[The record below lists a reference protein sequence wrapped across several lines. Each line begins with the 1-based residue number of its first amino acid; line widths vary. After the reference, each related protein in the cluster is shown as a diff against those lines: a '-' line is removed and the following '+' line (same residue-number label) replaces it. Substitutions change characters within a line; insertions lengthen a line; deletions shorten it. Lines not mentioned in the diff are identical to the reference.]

1 MSTSQISSAAQR
13 AFTAAA
19 AYDTHRP
26 SYTSSSEADASS
38 SSSSKAL
45 QFLLEQTRV
54 AGVQGA
60 HLLDLGAGT
69 GKFTEALAAR
79 PENYRITAAEPHA
92 QMREVLAKKDLPGV
106 TVIEGGAE
114 DLKRFVDEES
124 IDAVFAAQVW
134 FLSIWIFSFG
144 FCCQPSPFPYWH

>member
-26 SYTSSSEADASS
+26 SYTSPSEADAS

-92 QMREVLAKKDLPGV
+92 QMREVLVKKDLPGV

-114 DLKRFVDEES
+114 DLKGFVDEES
-124 IDAVFAAQVW
+124 VDAVFAAQVW
-134 FLSIWIFSFG
+134 FLSIWVFSFG